1 MADVEITLG
10 LDDNQYQTELEN
22 VKSDTTKTAKK
33 SGDEIEKNVGQRGSA
48 AFRRLALA
56 AAAAAG
62 AIAAGLF
69 TRASI
74 AAASEQETVTRRL
87 EAALFASGQEVEN
100 NTIKIKEL
108 ADELQATTTLSNEAV
123 EAQAAFALSLGATA
137 DQISPLIRAS
147 ADLSSALGVSLQ
159 SATQQL
165 SRTLQGDLSA
175 RLAQIIPE
183 LRGFTE
189 EQLRAGAA
197 VDFVA
202 QRFAGFAA
210 SEASTFAGSLTQ
222 LSENFA
228 DLQKAF
234 GQFVTESTIVRNS
247 IQLINEG
254 VQSISGFLENIQPQV
269 TAFGE
274 AFAKA
279 FLIAGRQVEIFV
291 RETVAVY
298 EPWFNFLQAR
308 TVQLLE
314 IFNRF
319 GAQLQGILNV
329 FRVFKDGFV
338 TGLNTIVF
346 AAFSAIDALERL
358 DRFNLTGLEGL
369 RETIDEGL
377 LRSLNNTEESSERT
391 RQSIGRLFDASEYQP
406 QEVTDV
412 FRNFFS
418 EIEESSKDSEGNLIF
433 DRLLSAFGREN
444 IEEVSQNLSLLEQGL
459 SSTLNKSEEKVKAVS
474 VSFKKATVDITEAL
488 NNTFVNGATQSFQ
501 EFGRQLA
508 SGELN
513 FKSFVGIALNALG
526 DLAISIGST
535 VIAASAAIQAIPFS
549 SGVLLG
555 AALVAVGGAVK
566 AFAGQFGEASTPSPN
581 FGDGGAGFASPPP
594 TVPDTDLLEE
604 ESGREAQRNVQVV
617 VEGNIFDLDEAG
629 DRIVDVLNKKFEVNN
644 ASFIGARFS

>member
-10 LDDNQYQTELEN
+10 IDDNQYQTDLEN

-33 SGDEIEKNVGQRGSA
+33 SGDEIERNVGQRGSA

-69 TRASI
+69 TRSSI

-137 DQISPLIRAS
+137 DQVSPLIRAS

-175 RLAQIIPE
+175 RLAQVIPE
-183 LRGFTE
+183 LRNLTE

-210 SEASTFAGSLTQ
+210 SEAATFAGSLTQ

-234 GQFVTESTIVRNS
+234 GQFVTESTLVRNS

-254 VQSISGFLENIQPQV
+254 VQSISGFLERIQPQV

-274 AFAKA
+274 AFARA

-291 RETVAVY
+291 RETVAVF
-298 EPWFNFLQAR
+298 EPWFNLIQAR
-308 TVQLLE
+308 TVQLLG

-377 LRSLNNTEESSERT
+377 LRSLNSTEESSERT
-391 RQSIGRLFDASEYQP
+391 RQSINRLFDPAEYKP

-418 EIEESSKDSEGNLIF
+418 EIEEASRDSEGNLIF
-433 DRLLSAFGREN
+433 DRLLSAFEREN

-459 SSTLNKSEEKVKAVS
+459 SSTLNKSEQKVKAFS

-508 SGELN
+508 AGELN

-594 TVPDTDLLEE
+594 TVPETDLLEE

-617 VEGNIFDLDEAG
+617 VEGNIFDLDETG

-644 ASFIGARFS
+644 ASFVGARFS